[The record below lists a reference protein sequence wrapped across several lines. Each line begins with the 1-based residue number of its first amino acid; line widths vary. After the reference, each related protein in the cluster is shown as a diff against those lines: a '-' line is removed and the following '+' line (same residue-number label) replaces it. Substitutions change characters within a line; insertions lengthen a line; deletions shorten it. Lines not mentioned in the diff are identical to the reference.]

1 MSAKWLKYFC
11 GNRRKGTVNGMGKL
25 NLLQGSIEGSV
36 GILVGQRYH
45 GKNTLRTKAQHI
57 VHIGR
62 KQRNAVRNFEKLNRV
77 ASTISKWLGRYM
89 SLDTTKQLRHNAVA
103 QLLRPTLHD
112 GVFDYSEIGSI
123 FLPTGENEILELVA
137 DGATQLIRCVARTS
151 EPVATD
157 NRVHVLLMVC
167 DVLGR
172 SLYSGLVFQ
181 NDIDISFSFPLEY
194 DLETYA
200 IMLTV
205 DNRQPRPRYK
215 GFAMRVSDPLPIV
228 EPPIMYST
236 RMRNTESYYLQRK
249 TFKIDGDVGYQG
261 GFLVYPKP

>member
-1 MSAKWLKYFC
+1 
-11 GNRRKGTVNGMGKL
+11 MGRL

-36 GILVGQRYH
+36 GILVGQRYN
-45 GKNTLRTKAQHI
+45 GKNTLRTKSQHI

-62 KQRNAVRNFEKLNRV
+62 KQRTACRNFEKLNRV
-77 ASTISKWLGRYM
+77 SSTISKWLGQYM
-89 SLDTTKQLRHNAVA
+89 QLDTRKQLKHNAVA
-103 QLLRPTLHD
+103 QLLSPTLHD
-112 GVFDYSEIGSI
+112 GIFDYSEIATI
-123 FLPTGENEILELVA
+123 FKPTGENTISELVA
-137 DGATQLIRCVARTS
+137 DGATQLIRCLAHTD
-151 EPVATD
+151 EPVSTD
-157 NRVHVLLMVC
+157 NKVHVLLMVC

-172 SLYSGLVFQ
+172 SLYSGLVYQ

-205 DNRQPRPRYK
+205 DNHNPKPLLK

-249 TFKIDGDVGYQG
+249 TFKIDGDVGYSG
-261 GFLVYPKP
+261 GYLIYPKP